1 MDIFNKY
8 ISAGWAGYRF
18 GFKKLLFYSSL
29 IGALINLAYPIVVRL
44 SFPLGVVLRIFLG
57 ISHSGSSTAMTEAWS
72 KWAPAAEKSF
82 LLNIIFSGMSTG
94 NGLKNDFLMKKSIR
108 NKKISTRKLFYYN
121 ENFIYTKNKIY
132 LIKPIIL
139 LYYESL

>member
-1 MDIFNKY
+1 MFLNKY
-8 ISAGWAGYRF
+8 NFNIILQIYCVFLFIFYLAGWAGYRF

-29 IGALINLAYPIVVRL
+29 IGAMINLAYPIVVRM

-94 NGLKNDFLMKKSIR
+94 KGLKNNFRSKKLIVNFSKFLRQSFFDSK
-108 NKKISTRKLFYYN
+108 TFLF
-121 ENFIYTKNKIY
+121 E
-132 LIKPIIL
+132 
-139 LYYESL
+139 